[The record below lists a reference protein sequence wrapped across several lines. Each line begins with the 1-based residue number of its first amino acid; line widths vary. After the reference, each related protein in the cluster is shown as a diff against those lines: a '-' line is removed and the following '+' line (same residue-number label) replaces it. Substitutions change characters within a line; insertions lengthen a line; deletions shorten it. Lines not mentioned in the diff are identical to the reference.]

1 MKKDFSLFF
10 LLILFIVII
19 NKADDSYPVFSENSK
34 EYSIY
39 KIGTIN
45 NSVSINNFY
54 DLFKD
59 VSILGIYVE
68 GNYYKFKNYDL
79 KKNIDEFMDYYKNQM
94 IESGNNVNKINISS
108 VNVYATK
115 SEISKLLKS
124 NILYLD

>member
-1 MKKDFSLFF
+1 MKKVFSLFF
-10 LLILFIVII
+10 LILLLSLTI
-19 NKADDSYPVFSENSK
+19 NKTNDSYPVFSENSK

-45 NSVSINNFY
+45 NSVNINNFY

-79 KKNIDEFMDYYKNQM
+79 KKNIDEFMDYFKNQM
-94 IESGNNVNKINISS
+94 NESGNSIDEINISS

-115 SEISKLLKS
+115 SEISKLLKN